1 MPGSNTNNIQPPNS
15 PLFPPS
21 QLINHNDLNSIL
33 ASNSSPSTPTNNNN
47 NSNQNIFIPTLP
59 DKPTTSTSSIQ
70 AYIIPSEKNLFV
82 QGFDQHEYSSRPP
95 TILRGSL
102 FIRVLK
108 PSKIKSITLTFKG
121 IQRTEWPEGIPP
133 KKNLYHEINDIIT
146 HTWPFF
152 SSNNNI
158 NLPNNGADFYI
169 EKNGSIQHTG
179 GGNEELSTVR
189 SNTPPPRRVSSNSL
203 SVNGSTT
210 SNNQDNFFTRNLS
223 PSFIRRSKS
232 PSIGSVDAMT
242 ELTSVVSPTTDSNM
256 YFAPGD
262 YLYNFEH
269 PLPPS
274 IPETCNVTFGS
285 TTYNLEVLIQRPGT
299 FKSNLSGKLPI
310 NIIRT
315 PSELNL
321 EENESIVISR
331 DWEDQI
337 RYDIVIGAKS
347 VVLDSY
353 LPLAFRFVPLWG
365 KVALHRIRIYLTEN
379 LEYYCNNKKVHRME
393 PPKKYL
399 LLEHKAVK
407 GRSLLQK
414 NPQDTSNVGLDQY
427 EEDILPKELE
437 FQLYVPQEITGKSNC
452 SIHPDTSYEN
462 IQSHHWIKI
471 CLRIS
476 KNDPEN
482 ENKRKHYEISI
493 DSPLHVLSPLAAHGN
508 TLLPAYDDLVENGEL
523 PPPPIIDN
531 SPLSPEVTPIE
542 HSSSTS
548 NIRSRFENAT
558 RSRSRSPSV
567 ANNQQTTREDSPTT
581 PSSAI
586 EFQHISSNLNP
597 GVIERDA
604 DMHLEANLYKPKF
617 ESTIVAINS
626 PQAIPHPE
634 TFTSPLSSPI
644 QRPIHLIRH
653 PSTAP
658 PPFVASPDAT
668 KNNGGMSLHP
678 PAYRERD
685 EGSLS
690 LSPLRIDDDSTNYV
704 NPLHDVVSNN
714 NNNNSTPTTLN
725 NIDTNTPVRDLL
737 IQQLNGSTPPQPIE
751 TRDSIPNISLPK
763 ISINKQ
769 HTEPEHHNEP
779 SEEDIA
785 DDPASPISPMLAP
798 KTFNNNKR
806 KSKIFESNES
816 NDLILSTSPPKTTN
830 NKPSRRSST
839 TSSIDSSNSFELPI
853 DQTLPLLNQSTSS
866 IQPQRTSNQTETNQF
881 YMDERNQSIT
891 SSMFDL
897 SYKKPT
903 SYQKPKDL
911 FSNDYES
918 RKQFNNRNRNQ
929 RLAGHHQPEIDDDDE
944 EDISNMNIPVIPQ
957 HHKKSFGVVDTSLTD
972 LINENNE
979 TEEGS
984 SLSSNEQQ
992 QQQQQNLIN
1001 SRTNGSTTKMNNH
1014 NHSRSIPGFNIDYVI
1029 DN

>member
-1 MPGSNTNNIQPPNS
+1 MFGSNNSTNNNHNNLPPNS

-21 QLINHNDLNSIL
+21 QLINHNDLSTNL
-33 ASNSSPSTPTNNNN
+33 QSSPTTTTNN
-47 NSNQNIFIPTLP
+47 NQNIFIPTLP
-59 DKPTTSTSSIQ
+59 DKPTTATSSLQ
-70 AYIIPSEKNLFV
+70 VYIIPSEKNLFV

-102 FIRVLK
+102 FIRILK

-133 KKNLYHEINDIIT
+133 KKNTYNEINDIIT

-152 SSNNNI
+152 NSTNNI

-169 EKNGSIQHTG
+169 EKNGTQH
-179 GGNEELSTVR
+179 GNDVELSAVR

-203 SVNGSTT
+203 SVNGT
-210 SNNQDNFFTRNLS
+210 SSNQDNFFTRNLS

-242 ELTSVVSPTTDSNM
+242 ELTTVVSPNNTSDSSMN
-256 YFAPGD
+256 FAPGD

-285 TTYNLEVLIQRPGT
+285 TAYNLEVSIQRPGT
-299 FKSNLSGKLPI
+299 FKSNLNGKLPI
-310 NIIRT
+310 NIVRT

-399 LLEHKAVK
+399 LLEHKAIK

-427 EEDILPKELE
+427 DEDILPKELE
-437 FQLYVPQEITGKSNC
+437 FQLFVPQDITGKTNC
-452 SIHPDTSYEN
+452 NIHPDTSYEN

-482 ENKRKHYEISI
+482 PSKRKHYEISI

-508 TLLPAYDDLVENGEL
+508 TLLPAYDDLVRNGDVQQTTTPL
-523 PPPPIIDN
+523 D

-542 HSSSTS
+542 HNHSNSNSTS
-548 NIRSRFENAT
+548 NLRSRFNTAT
-558 RSRSRSPSV
+558 RSRSRSSSV
-567 ANNQQTTREDSPTT
+567 INQDNSQT
-581 PSSAI
+581 SSTI
-586 EFQHISSNLNP
+586 EFQHINSTVHQ

-604 DMHLEANLYKPKF
+604 DMHLEANLYKPKD
-617 ESTIVAINS
+617 ESIITAINS
-626 PQAIPHPE
+626 PQAKPHPE

-644 QRPIHLIRH
+644 QRPIHLIRK

-658 PPFVASPDAT
+658 PPFVEPPQ
-668 KNNGGMSLHP
+668 KMSLHP

-690 LSPLRIDDDSTNYV
+690 LSPLRIDEENFNYV
-704 NPLHDVVSNN
+704 NPLHTPASPP
-714 NNNNSTPTTLN
+714 STTQFN

-737 IQQLNGSTPPQPIE
+737 IQQLNGSTNHESPPQPIE
-751 TRDSIPNISLPK
+751 TRDSIPNISLPE
-763 ISINKQ
+763 ISINNN
-769 HTEPEHHNEP
+769 NEQSNLKLP
-779 SEEDIA
+779 EEDIA
-785 DDPASPISPMLAP
+785 DDPTSPISPMLAP
-798 KTFNNNKR
+798 KTFNNNRR
-806 KSKIFESNES
+806 KSKIFENPENES
-816 NDLILSTSPPKTTN
+816 LSVSPPKHHN
-830 NKPSRRSST
+830 LRRRSST
-839 TSSIDSSNSFELPI
+839 SSSLDSTNSFELPI
-853 DQTLPLLNQSTSS
+853 DQTLPLLNLSTSS
-866 IQPQRTSNQTETNQF
+866 VAPSSKPQHVQDIIYSE
-881 YMDERNQSIT
+881 ERNQSI
-891 SSMFDL
+891 SSSIYDL
-897 SYKKPT
+897 SYRKPST
-903 SYQKPKDL
+903 YTKPKDL
-911 FSNDYES
+911 TTEPLDYEFT
-918 RKQFNNRNRNQ
+918 KLKNLKNLRNP
-929 RLAGHHQPEIDDDDE
+929 RLNKHYQYEEEEE
-944 EDISNMNIPVIPQ
+944 EDISNLTIPQ
-957 HHKKSFGVVDTSLTD
+957 PTSPQTQHKKSFGVIDTSTSSGSEE
-972 LINENNE
+972 NEI
-979 TEEGS
+979 EGS
-984 SLSSNEQQ
+984 SLSSTEIVNTDTGRNGNY
-992 QQQQQNLIN
+992 NLN
-1001 SRTNGSTTKMNNH
+1001 SRNSGSTSKFQNHHHHNN
-1014 NHSRSIPGFNIDYVI
+1014 NVPGFNIDYVI